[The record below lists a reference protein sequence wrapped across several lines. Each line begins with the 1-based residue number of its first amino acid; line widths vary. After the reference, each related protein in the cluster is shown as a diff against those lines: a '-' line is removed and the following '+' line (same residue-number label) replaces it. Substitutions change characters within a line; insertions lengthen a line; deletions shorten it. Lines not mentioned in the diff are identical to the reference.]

1 MGVFTLLVSLEPMDH
16 RQNLATLSLVCRPHF
31 SRWSSELVKLFPF
44 PYSRGVILIH
54 PLVIVIRRLVILIR
68 RLVIVIRRSVIVI
81 RRLVILIRFMICL
94 SSFLDLLKLTFDYV
108 DIFSPCT
115 NRLCNCLL
123 AECILLNSDLDDFKS
138 KTDIGFFLTCFPIY
152 FLSFFFFYLYYYTM

>member
-1 MGVFTLLVSLEPMDH
+1 MGVFTLLVSLESLDH

-54 PLVIVIRRLVILIR
+54 

-138 KTDIGFFLTCFPIY
+138 KTDIGFFLTCFIY
-152 FLSFFFFYLYYYTM
+152 IYTFILFILFLLLLVLLYHVMTVQSYM

>member
-1 MGVFTLLVSLEPMDH
+1 MGVFTLLVSLESLDH

-54 PLVIVIRRLVILIR
+54 

>member
-1 MGVFTLLVSLEPMDH
+1 MGVFTLLVSLESLDH

-44 PYSRGVILIH
+44 PYSRGVILI
-54 PLVIVIRRLVILIR
+54 R

-81 RRLVILIRFMICL
+81 RQLVILIRFMICL
-94 SSFLDLLKLTFDYV
+94 SSFLDLIKLTFDYV

>member
-1 MGVFTLLVSLEPMDH
+1 MGVFTLLVSLEPLDH

-54 PLVIVIRRLVILIR
+54 